1 MSEEDRR
8 RERPSL
14 EERMPALY
22 KELLRHGQRLEKHY
36 RDVQDMEFTIER
48 DRLWMLQTRVAKRTG
63 IAAVRIAHDLVTEKL
78 IDRKTAVLRVEP
90 DQVDQWLHPA
100 FAPGAEKT
108 RLARGLGAS
117 PGAAVGE
124 VVFSADAAIESAAAG
139 KRVLLVRIETSPE
152 DVGGMQASEGFLTA
166 RGGMT
171 SHAAIVARQMGKP
184 CVAGCGELSIDYGS
198 QRMTISRP
206 GAESVVVR
214 AGDLLS
220 IDGGT
225 GEVFQGA
232 VALGAA
238 PASRPEFGRF
248 MRWADDA
255 RKLGVRANA
264 DRPEEARIARANG
277 AMGIGLCRTEHMF
290 FEGDRIDAVRE
301 MLLADDLEGRERA
314 LAKILPMQRQDFVGI
329 LREMHGLP
337 VTIRLLDPP
346 LHEFLPH
353 GEHELAELAAKLGV
367 DVTHL
372 REKRDALHEANPML
386 GHRGCRLGITYPEIY
401 RMQVRAIIEAACQL
415 TREKVKV
422 LPEIMIPLVGAV
434 AELRILRQDVEQV
447 AREVIKAAG
456 VKVGFTVG
464 TMIEVP
470 RAAITAGEIAP
481 VADFF
486 SFGTND
492 LTQMTLGLSRDDAGR
507 FLPEYVRRGIYPE
520 DPFVS
525 IDRDGVG
532 ALMRQAATAGRR
544 VRRDLKLGI
553 CGEHGGEPASIR
565 LCHEIGLDYV
575 SCSPYRVPVAR
586 LAAAQAALGG

>member
-1 MSEEDRR
+1 
-8 RERPSL
+8 
-14 EERMPALY
+14 
-22 KELLRHGQRLEKHY
+22 
-36 RDVQDMEFTIER
+36 
-48 DRLWMLQTRVAKRTG
+48 
-63 IAAVRIAHDLVTEKL
+63 
-78 IDRKTAVLRVEP
+78 
-90 DQVDQWLHPA
+90 
-100 FAPGAEKT
+100 
-108 RLARGLGAS
+108 
-117 PGAAVGE
+117 
-124 VVFSADAAIESAAAG
+124 
-139 KRVLLVRIETSPE
+139 
-152 DVGGMQASEGFLTA
+152 
-166 RGGMT
+166 
-171 SHAAIVARQMGKP
+171 MGKP
-184 CVAGCGELSIDYGS
+184 CVAGCGELTIDYTG
-198 QRMTISRP
+198 QRMTVARS
-206 GAESVVVR
+206 GADPVVVR
-214 AGDLLS
+214 AGDVLS

-232 VALGAA
+232 VALGPA

-248 MRWADDA
+248 MSWADDA

-264 DRPEEARIARANG
+264 DRPEEARIARSLG
-277 AMGIGLCRTEHMF
+277 AIGIGLCRTEHMF

-301 MLLADDLEGRERA
+301 MLLADDLAGRERA

-329 LREMHGLP
+329 LGEMRGLP

-353 GEHELAELAAKLGV
+353 GERELAELAAKLGV
-367 DVTHL
+367 DVARL

-401 RMQVRAIIEAACQL
+401 RMQARAIIEAACQL
-415 TREKVKV
+415 AREKVKV
-422 LPEIMIPLVGAV
+422 LPEIMIPLIATA
-434 AELRILRQDVEQV
+434 AELRILREDVVNV
-447 AREVIKAAG
+447 AREVMKATG

-470 RAAITAGEIAP
+470 RAALTAGEIAP

-492 LTQMTLGLSRDDAGR
+492 LTQMALGLSRDDAGR
-507 FLPEYVRRGIYPE
+507 FLPEYVRRGIFPE

-525 IDRDGVG
+525 IDREGVG
-532 ALMRQAATAGRR
+532 ALMRQATTAGRR

-565 LCHEIGLDYV
+565 FCHEIGLDYV

-586 LAAAQAALGG
+586 LAAAQAALGA

>member
-1 MSEEDRR
+1 
-8 RERPSL
+8 
-14 EERMPALY
+14 MPALY

-63 IAAVRIAHDLVTEKL
+63 IAAVRIVHDLVREKL

-100 FAPGAEKT
+100 FAPGAERT
-108 RLARGLGAS
+108 RIARGLGAS

-124 VVFSADAAIESAAAG
+124 VVFSADAAIEAAAAG
-139 KRVLLVRIETSPE
+139 RKVLLVRIETSPE
-152 DVGGMQASEGFLTA
+152 DVGGMKASEGFLTA

-184 CVAGCGELSIDYGS
+184 CVAGCGELTIDYTG
-198 QRMTISRP
+198 QRMTVARS
-206 GAESVVVR
+206 GADPVVVR
-214 AGDLLS
+214 AGDVLS

-232 VALGAA
+232 VALGPA

-248 MRWADDA
+248 MSWADDA

-264 DRPEEARIARANG
+264 DRPEEARIARSLG
-277 AMGIGLCRTEHMF
+277 AIGIGLCRTEHMF

-301 MLLADDLEGRERA
+301 MLLADDLAGRERA

-329 LREMHGLP
+329 LGEMRGLP

-353 GEHELAELAAKLGV
+353 GERELAELAAKLGV
-367 DVTHL
+367 DVARL

-401 RMQVRAIIEAACQL
+401 RMQARAIIEAACQL
-415 TREKVKV
+415 AREKVKV
-422 LPEIMIPLVGAV
+422 LPEIMIPLIATA
-434 AELRILRQDVEQV
+434 AELRILREDVVNV
-447 AREVIKAAG
+447 AREVMKATG

-470 RAAITAGEIAP
+470 RAALTAGEIAP

-492 LTQMTLGLSRDDAGR
+492 LTQMALGLSRDDAGR
-507 FLPEYVRRGIYPE
+507 FLPEYVRRGIFPE

-525 IDRDGVG
+525 IDREGVG
-532 ALMRQAATAGRR
+532 ALMRQATTAGRR

-565 LCHEIGLDYV
+565 FCHEIGLDYV

-586 LAAAQAALGG
+586 LAAAQAALGA